1 MSQSTTTHRTR
12 SRRGIGALLIVGVCA
27 LACALPVIGGLV
39 AGTVVDKVLDSPA
52 WFGLLIAVGA
62 AITITVALRRA
73 KHRSNGC

>member
-52 WFGLLIAVGA
+52 WLGLLVAVGA
-62 AITITVALRRA
+62 AITIMLALRRT
-73 KHRSNGC
+73 KPRSNGC